1 MNKYYKNII
10 VIALV
15 IGLTA
20 GIFTG
25 CGSKGEEAS
34 KSSKEKTQENNGIPV
49 EVIKADTGEIVN
61 HITVT
66 GTSEAIKSAQ
76 LTPQLQETVDK
87 VLVDTGDRVQKGA
100 TLVQL
105 DQEDI
110 KANINVAR
118 AGLETA
124 QAGLEEMMAGAREE
138 EIDKLKAQVEQAKA
152 NYEQA
157 ESDYERYQRLYDKE
171 VISKQQFEG
180 IKTKYISAKNSYK
193 SVQESLKMAQA
204 GPTKE
209 QIKTQRA
216 QVKQAQ
222 AQLDTAKLNLA
233 KTKITA
239 PFSGL
244 VAEVNT
250 EEGEM
255 VGTQPV
261 VSIVDLSTIE
271 IQTYVSENNVNKLEL
286 GQQVEVDFNALANK
300 LKGRIKNI
308 SPTLNQREKGFAIKI
323 KVNNSGQLI
332 KSGMYAEIKI
342 ETQRSSGNLVIPKQS
357 LLRENGSAYVFKVE
371 ANKAVKEEVTTGLT
385 TASEVEILSGLDN
398 GDKVITV
405 GAERVTDGYDVRVVG
420 GGGQ

>member
-1 MNKYYKNII
+1 MNKSYKNII
-10 VIALV
+10 IIALI

-20 GIFTG
+20 SILTG
-25 CGSKGEEAS
+25 CGSKGEQAS
-34 KSSKEKTQENNGIPV
+34 KGKKEQQQENTGIPV
-49 EVIKADTGEIVN
+49 EVVEATSGEIVN

-66 GTSEAIKSAQ
+66 GTAEAVKSAQ
-76 LTPQLQETVDK
+76 LTPQLQETVDQ
-87 VLVDTGDRVQKGA
+87 VLVDTGDQVTAGE

-110 KANINVAR
+110 KANINVSQ
-118 AGLETA
+118 AGLATA
-124 QAGLEEMMAGAREE
+124 QAGLEELLAGAREE

-157 ESDYERYQRLYDKE
+157 KSDYERYKKLFDKE
-171 VISKQQFEG
+171 VISKQRFES

-193 SVQESLKMAQA
+193 SAQKSLEMAEE

-216 QVKQAQ
+216 KVNQAQ
-222 AQLDTAKLNLA
+222 AQLETAKLNLD

-239 PFSGL
+239 PFTGIID
-244 VAEVNT
+244 EVNT

-261 VSIVDLSTIE
+261 VSMVDLSTIE
-271 IQTYVSENNVNKLEL
+271 IQTYVSEKNINKLEL
-286 GQQVEVDFNALANK
+286 KQQVDIDFNALENK

-308 SPTLNQREKGFAIKI
+308 SPSLNQREQGFPIEI
-323 KVNNSGQLI
+323 QVNNGGNLI
-332 KSGMYAEIKI
+332 KSGMYAEIRI
-342 ETQRSSGNLVIPKQS
+342 ETERSSGNLVIPKQS
-357 LLRENGSAYVFKVE
+357 LLRENGTAYVFVVQD
-371 ANKAVKEEVTTGLT
+371 NKAIKQEVTTGLT
-385 TASEVEILSGLDN
+385 TADKVEILTGIKS

-405 GAERVTDGYDVRVVG
+405 GAERVTDNYDVRVVG